1 MHWMDRF
8 FFTLDVLFEDC
19 VNALRAV
26 LRVLTHTVTV
36 PSCAVGIIRKSFF
49 FQLGKFMWTTSQV
62 WPKIQCINIKILSSY
77 LLTFSFLLFFFFCLP
92 SKWCAHM
99 YSIIVQL
106 LCTVIWSVDWS
117 VFKPERQRA
126 MQPTGITDKLFFF
139 FFFSCVICAQRP
151 RRRVLVVFS
160 LGFVPICTTSTRSAR
175 PPCGRE
181 TRRIE
186 GSSRARGRPCGGTQ
200 PYGR

>member
-1 MHWMDRF
+1 
-8 FFTLDVLFEDC
+8 
-19 VNALRAV
+19 
-26 LRVLTHTVTV
+26 
-36 PSCAVGIIRKSFF
+36 
-49 FQLGKFMWTTSQV
+49 MWTTSQV
-62 WPKIQCINIKILSSY
+62 WPKIQCINIKILSPY

-92 SKWCAHM
+92 SYWCAHM

-106 LCTVIWSVDWS
+106 FVYCNLKCWLKCLQTWKTESDAANWNH
-117 VFKPERQRA
+117 RQA
-126 MQPTGITDKLFFF
+126 YFF